1 MNEESVLLIEEAY
14 AHLRLDQALASLF
27 AGHYSRTYF
36 QWLIEQGLVLV
47 NQNVVKKRQLVIAGD
62 EIEIQFVPTQVS
74 SLSPKPMDFE
84 IIYEDDHLLVIN
96 KPPGLVVHPAPG
108 NWDDTFVHGLL
119 AHCQGSLAL
128 DDSLRP
134 GIVHRLD
141 KDTSGL
147 LLAAKTKEAQQKCT
161 ELFAS
166 RSIHK
171 EYIAI
176 CHGSAPAR
184 EEILAP
190 IGRHPTHRQKMQ
202 VHPEGRSASTVIEPV
217 VWKDSFGLVR
227 CLPKTGRTHQI
238 RVHLKHRGLLIL
250 GDALYGSPSLNQQS
264 KTPRQLLHA
273 LRLSFIHPITQKPLS
288 LTAPIPP
295 DFLPWLQKLSFPIDR
310 I

>member
-1 MNEESVLLIEEAY
+1 MIVVEETH
-14 AHLRLDQALASLF
+14 AHMRLDQALVSLF
-27 AGHYSRTYF
+27 AGRYSRTYF
-36 QWLIEQGLVLV
+36 QWLIEEGLVLV
-47 NQNVVKKRQLVIAGD
+47 NQQIAKKRQFVVAGD
-62 EIEIQFVPTQVS
+62 EIEIQFVPTHTS
-74 SLSPKPMDFE
+74 SLHPKPMAFD
-84 IIYEDDHLLVIN
+84 ILYEDAHLLVIN

-108 NWDDTFVHGLL
+108 HWEDTFVHGLL
-119 AHCQGSLAL
+119 AHCQESLPL

-166 RSIHK
+166 RLVHK
-171 EYIAI
+171 EYLAI
-176 CHGSAPAR
+176 CHGPQRGR
-184 EEILAP
+184 EEIVAP

-202 VHPEGRSASTVIEPV
+202 VHPEGRIASTAVEPV

-227 CLPKTGRTHQI
+227 CFPKTGRTHQI

-250 GDALYGSPSLNQQS
+250 GDSLYGSPSLNQQW
-264 KTPRQLLHA
+264 KVPRQLLHA
-273 LRLSFIHPITQKPLS
+273 LRLTLTHPITQKLLS
-288 LTAPIPP
+288 LTAPVPS
-295 DFLPWLQKLSFPIDR
+295 DFLDWLQKLSFPIDQ